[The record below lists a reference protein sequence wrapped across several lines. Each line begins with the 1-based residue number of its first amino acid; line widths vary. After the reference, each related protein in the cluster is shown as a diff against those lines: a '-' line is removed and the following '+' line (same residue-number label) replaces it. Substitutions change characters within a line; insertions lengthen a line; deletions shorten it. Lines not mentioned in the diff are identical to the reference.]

1 MGKSVQDKASQL
13 QYLTNRFQILSQV
26 VEAMDA
32 TDAEAEDLDRLLQ
45 MMKDLEGKVE
55 RFKKDWEAER

>member
-26 VEAMDA
+26 VESIDS

-55 RFKKDWEAER
+55 RFKKDWEAEG

>member
-26 VEAMDA
+26 VEAIDS

-55 RFKKDWEAER
+55 RFKKDWEAEG